1 MSKPLNESIRDDLVR
16 IFKEDEQV
24 VTEATR
30 PIAKIDSEQYLN
42 WFYNDDED
50 KDLLAKKVINILKLH
65 GKITMSLDDVLKNT
79 QYIPTQLIM
88 NYEEVKSQLPQE
100 TLETAEKENEI
111 YDPSQVFDVNWIR

>member
-1 MSKPLNESIRDDLVR
+1 M
-16 IFKEDEQV
+16 

-42 WFYNDDED
+42 WFYNDEED
-50 KDLLAKKVINILKLH
+50 RDLLAKKVINILKLH

-79 QYIPTQLIM
+79 QYIPTQLVM

-111 YDPSQVFDVNWIR
+111 HDPSQIFDVNWIR